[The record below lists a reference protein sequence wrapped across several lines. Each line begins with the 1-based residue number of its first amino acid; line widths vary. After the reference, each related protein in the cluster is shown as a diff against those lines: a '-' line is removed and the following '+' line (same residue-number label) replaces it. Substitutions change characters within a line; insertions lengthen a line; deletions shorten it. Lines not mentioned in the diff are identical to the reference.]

1 MEHVLK
7 YCEKRYPSLFHKQ
20 GKTVVNGKRKFFR
33 IDLTPWVEDHGTH
46 YRVYREKN
54 ASPLILGKNI

>member
-1 MEHVLK
+1 MEKVLE
-7 YCEKRYPSLFHKQ
+7 YCEKHYKWLFHKQ
-20 GKTVVNGKRKFFR
+20 GKAVINGKRKFFR
-33 IDLTPWVEDHGTH
+33 IDLTPFVEDHGSH